1 MTRVRNLPCWRTLTS
16 EDQLLMGQC
25 SGSIKFKCFVSF
37 TLARS
42 CITPFL
48 VQLWANQSVSCAFE
62 ADPDPSRN
70 DQIIRAAAL
79 IRSSVTFS
87 QAIRE
92 DRLPLDEFRGTPQ
105 CMNQYWW
112 LFGVARVPADDG
124 GRIRLDPDARHI
136 VILCRG
142 QVYRLLVLEEN
153 TGRIVDEISLRR
165 SLSAIVHDANRV
177 PVQDASK
184 TAVGLLTTE
193 NQKVWS
199 HCRRTLVHE
208 GLKNGQNFAIIDSS
222 LFVLCL
228 DDSSPS
234 DMTAVSKNMICGT
247 DVVEHGVQIGTC
259 INRWYDKLSV
269 IVCRNGAA
277 GMNFEH
283 TCSDGSVDIGMAC
296 QIYEGSIKSSEPA
309 SSYPNGSASNS
320 EKNTLEQGGTPSNAD
335 AASSGW
341 QKLNWDIPT
350 SISDALHL
358 AEQRLVDRIR
368 RHQVETLDFRDY
380 GKSTITSMGFSPDAF
395 FEMALQ
401 AAYYRVYGQVR
412 SGFEPVQMRQYLHG
426 RTDVVRTTTAE
437 AATFARLF
445 SDEQASSADKLGAMH
460 RATEAHVA
468 ISKDCAQGQ
477 SHHRHLYVLQ
487 QLWKRRRAFL
497 EAAGLLPLPTS
508 VADQPHPQQHENPD
522 PDPDSESRLHAP
534 STTIFTDAGWSR
546 LGTTILMGSNVD
558 NASIAYAGFGPPS
571 AEGFTVCYFI
581 RRDFIRMSVCSRNGQ
596 ARRFADGIEDTLREI
611 RRVCNNE
618 HEKERGGVE

>member
-1 MTRVRNLPCWRTLTS
+1 MTRVRDLPCWRTLTS
-16 EDQLLMGQC
+16 EDSVLMGQC
-25 SGSIKFKCFVSF
+25 SGSIELERFVSF
-37 TLARS
+37 ALARR
-42 CITPFL
+42 CMYPFL
-48 VQLWANQSVSCAFE
+48 VELWANQSVSCAFE

-70 DQIIRAAAL
+70 DQLTRAAAL

-136 VILCRG
+136 VVLCRG
-142 QVYRLLVLEEN
+142 QAYRLLVLEEN
-153 TGRIVDEISLRR
+153 TGRVINEISLRR
-165 SLSAIVHDANRV
+165 SLSAIVHDANCV
-177 PVQDASK
+177 PIQDASK

-199 HCRRTLVHE
+199 RCRRTLVHE

-247 DVVEHGVQIGTC
+247 DVVEHGVQMGTC
-259 INRWYDKLSV
+259 VNRWYDKLSV

-296 QIYEGSIKSSEPA
+296 QIYEGSLKSSEPA
-309 SSYPNGSASNS
+309 SSHPNGSALNS
-320 EKNTLEQGGTPSNAD
+320 ENKTLEHGGSSDVD
-335 AASSGW
+335 AAPSGW

-350 SISDALHL
+350 SISDAIHL

-445 SDEQASSADKLGAMH
+445 SDAQASSADKMEAMH

-468 ISKDCAQGQ
+468 ISKDCAQGR

-497 EAAGLLPLPTS
+497 EAAGLLLPTPPPPPPS
-508 VADQPHPQQHENPD
+508 SDQPHPQQQQHND
-522 PDPDSESRLHAP
+522 PDPRLHAP
-534 STTIFTDAGWSR
+534 ATTIFTDAGWSR

-571 AEGFTVCYFI
+571 EEGFTVCYFI

-596 ARRFADGIEDTLREI
+596 ARRFAQGIEDALREI
-611 RRVCNNE
+611 RKVFVTATATTTTEN
-618 HEKERGGVE
+618 